1 MMESIFSFLS
11 SYFSLIFLAKGKN
24 SKSISLLLSHIG
36 PKRSCQSDCRISIWN
51 ISLEQSGNSLFFA
64 CWYQN
69 LRPDRK
75 ILGWTF
81 FSIKVFFH
89 RHWQVAGQMGKGREH
104 LLFHPTTSTCSRT
117 LRHLFATLYMRWLSC
132 IFNCNTCVYQTATQ
146 WDLPPYQ
153 ITIWLIDWW
162 CNACFFTWWTDSR
175 FLLQWFDMGNRWIDH
190 IVMFPL
196 YLIYSNTNF
205 LSSQEY
211 CRLSW
216 RKPQWQSERIL
227 LTHWDILT

>member
-1 MMESIFSFLS
+1 MLNHTLLINLSFFYQRFSQTLT
-11 SYFSLIFLAKGKN
+11 IRRTAG
-24 SKSISLLLSHIG
+24 
-36 PKRSCQSDCRISIWN
+36 
-51 ISLEQSGNSLFFA
+51 EGN
-64 CWYQN
+64 
-69 LRPDRK
+69 
-75 ILGWTF
+75 
-81 FSIKVFFH
+81 
-89 RHWQVAGQMGKGREH
+89 H
-104 LLFHPTTSTCSRT
+104 LLFHSTISTRSRT
-117 LRHLFATLYMRWLSC
+117 LRQLFATLHVRWLSR
-132 IFNCNTCVYQTATQ
+132 IFNCNACVYQTATR

-196 YLIYSNTNF
+196 YLIYSNTAANF

-227 LTHWDILT
+227 LTHWDIIT